1 MMHQHHPDRVS
12 QHENTIK
19 SSSIEKTKFYVVAT
33 IKHSI
38 FSYIAAATPP
48 LSIALISLLLYHNR
62 KIEVWKLK
70 NAFIISI
77 FLLIV
82 LILTITPHI
91 KRNFPL
97 FQKISLWVI
106 IAFGTYTT
114 LSGFWGGYFRAG
126 LESNGELSF
135 KDLLSSTLTAV
146 GGIGA
151 VGYLVI
157 KYREQVSIER
167 DDDRKDEESADKKIQ
182 NAIQQLGSESPQVC
196 IAGAYALADIAN
208 TRRESHHQRI
218 TDILCGYL
226 RTEHNEAVESTIF
239 SIFRENLASIDAPNH
254 EDNPWSSCKLDLQ
267 GSKIIGNLD
276 LSYLHIGEINCDNAH
291 FAGKATFSESRFT
304 ETTTFRGTIFTGN
317 ASFQGAHFKKD
328 AIFRGT
334 YGEAGPVFYKDA
346 DFRMTT
352 FERAAIFQKDN
363 DRLNELEKGVPV
375 WPSDGE
381 YEPTE
386 FGDATFK
393 LYADFRKAVFI
404 GPALF
409 ETTIFNDSEKTTFK
423 GAHFNPLYL
432 GTKYISFPERIKRK
446 GSDLPAGAGWGSFS
460 SDPYLSDEVCATY
473 GEEKMELKLLHFMIL
488 SMLSNS
494 QMSRNEL
501 LTRLK
506 SIKKRY
512 VRLALDSLTENKHV
526 ELTNSEIS
534 ARSSQYYR
542 VTDVGRSHLKSILID
557 LN

>member
-1 MMHQHHPDRVS
+1 MMQQHHSHRVS
-12 QHENTIK
+12 QNEDTIK
-19 SSSIEKTKFYVVAT
+19 SSNIEKTKFYVITT
-33 IKHSI
+33 IKHPI
-38 FSYIAAATPP
+38 FSYVAAATLP
-48 LSIALISLLLYHNR
+48 LGITLISSFLYHNR

-70 NAFIISI
+70 NAIIISI

-82 LILTITPHI
+82 LILTLTPHL
-91 KRNFPL
+91 KHKFPL
-97 FQKISLWVI
+97 FQKISLWVT

-126 LESNGELSF
+126 LESNGELNF

-196 IAGAYALADIAN
+196 IAGVYALADIAN

-267 GSKIIGNLD
+267 GSKIIGNLE

-291 FAGKATFSESRFT
+291 FAGKVTFSESRFT
-304 ETTTFRGTIFTGN
+304 ETATFRGTIFKGN
-317 ASFQGAHFKKD
+317 VSFQGVHFKKD
-328 AIFRGT
+328 AIFRGS
-334 YGEAGPVFYKDA
+334 YGENGPVFYKDA

-363 DRLNELEKGVPV
+363 DALNELEKGVSV
-375 WPSDGE
+375 WPSHGE
-381 YEPTE
+381 YEPTD

-409 ETTIFNDSEKTTFK
+409 ETTKFNDPEKTTFK
-423 GAHFNPLYL
+423 GARFNLLYS
-432 GTKYISFPERIKRK
+432 GTKDISFPEKIKRK
-446 GSDLPAGAGWGSFS
+446 GSTLPAGADCVSFS
-460 SDPYLSDEVCATY
+460 TNPYLSDEVCATC
-473 GEEKMELKLLHFMIL
+473 GEENMELKLLHFMIL
-488 SMLSNS
+488 SVLSNS
-494 QMSRNEL
+494 QMSHNDL
-501 LTRLK
+501 LTHLK
-506 SIKKRY
+506 PIKKRY
-512 VRLALDSLTENKHV
+512 VHLTLDSLTENKHI

-534 ARSSQYYR
+534 ARSSQRYR
-542 VTDVGRSHLKSILID
+542 ITDVGRSHLKSIFINID
-557 LN
+557 